1 MSFQP
6 LPSPPTAVVVPEMVP
21 RGTTKS
27 VFNPAADNFAQSLN
41 PFSLYL
47 QDFRAWVQ
55 NANQIMYDNVE
66 GVYDA
71 TVAAGQDAANV
82 VAQAQVLVDT
92 AEQHVEAAVAS
103 TLAQA
108 QSFAGQAANSAD
120 EAAASAQ
127 LAQAVSNFAG
137 DWTNQSGA
145 ASVPLTVYYNGEYWT
160 LLQDVANIS
169 AHEPSDTSTIWA
181 RVQAVDIVRTPVII
195 APLSGATGVSPQPTL
210 EADGYANIYGFARD
224 YREFQVD
231 LDTGDFSSPL
241 WTTQVDADTAVVGDT
256 LAFNTGHKWRCR
268 DVAVDDTA
276 GRWSSVAVFSTGS
289 VSIARPTL
297 AVEGA
302 PDDVGETPLLETSA
316 FSVIGGSDEHLNTDW
331 QALDDQLE
339 VIWESPADAA
349 NKLSIAVPS
358 DVLQELKTYTFR
370 ARHRGKT
377 YGVSPWHTIVAT
389 TRAEFFNDGSTLD
402 GLTFAAMVTAGNYDP
417 TTDTGFFGEVPASV
431 LFTGPQIASAIGLT
445 AGTSQHA
452 NEPWLKFFVGASA
465 NCNRNNGVPY
475 VLYIAKKPYRYNVSW
490 DAIHARG
497 AVYWGAGATVD
508 KGGIT
513 LDVGLMFGAYADPAN
528 STNEAPL
535 STSGSCAANHGQ
547 GSHWNDLIYR
557 VMSETPSCPSSDTYH
572 GGPQVGGNW
581 ASYQNSDLIIA
592 SGNGRTT
599 WCQETSAISGTRRV
613 YRGDNRL
620 SNLYWSTS
628 SNATSSYGFRPA
640 LRLS

>member
-6 LPSPPTAVVVPEMVP
+6 LPDPPTPVVVPEMVP
-21 RGTTKS
+21 RGTVKT

-55 NANQIMYDNVE
+55 NANQIMYANVE

-71 TVAAGQDAANV
+71 TVIEGQKTSASAIAA
-82 VAQAQVLVDT
+82 
-92 AEQHVEAAVAS
+92 
-103 TLAQA
+103 A
-108 QSFAGQAANSAD
+108 QSAE

-127 LAQAVSNFAG
+127 AAAAVSNFAG
-137 DWTNQSGA
+137 EWTNQSGA
-145 ASVPLTVYYNGEYWT
+145 ASVPLTVYYNGQYWT

-169 AHEPSDTSTIWA
+169 AHEPSDTSAIWA
-181 RVQAVDIVRTPVII
+181 RVQAVDIVRTPVLI
-195 APLSGATGVSPQPTL
+195 APLTGATGVSPQPTL
-210 EADGYANIYGFARD
+210 EADGYANIYGFSRD

-231 LDTGDFSSPL
+231 LDTGDFSTPL
-241 WTTQVDADTAVVGDT
+241 WSAQADADTTVVGVT

-268 DVAVDDTA
+268 DVAIDGTA
-276 GRWSSVAVFSTGS
+276 GRWSSVAVFSTGA

-297 AVEGA
+297 TVDGS

-316 FSVIGGSDEHLNTDW
+316 FSVIGGSDTHLNTDW
-331 QALDDQLE
+331 QVMDDQLA
-339 VIWESPADAA
+339 VIWESMADAA

-358 DVLQELKTYTFR
+358 GILQEMSTYTFR
-370 ARHRGKT
+370 VRHRGTT
-377 YGVSPWHTIVAT
+377 YGVSPWHTVVAT
-389 TRAEFFNDGSTLD
+389 TRAEFFNDGSAID
-402 GLTFAAMVTAGNYDP
+402 GLTFDAMVADSNYDP

-445 AGTSQHA
+445 AGTSQHD

-475 VLYIAKKPYRYNVSW
+475 VLYIAKKPYRHTVSW

-497 AVYWGAGATVD
+497 AVYWGQGATVD
-508 KGGIT
+508 KGGII

-528 STNEAPL
+528 SNNAAPL
-535 STSGSCAANHGQ
+535 STSESCAANHGQ

-557 VMSETPSCPSSDTYH
+557 VMSETLSCPSSDTYH

-581 ASYQNSDLIIA
+581 TSYQNSDLIIG
-592 SGNGRTT
+592 SGDGRYT
-599 WCQETSAISGTRRV
+599 WCQETSAISGTHRV
-613 YRGDNRL
+613 NRGRNRL
-620 SNLYWSTS
+620 SYLLWSAS
-628 SNATSSYGFRPA
+628 SIANSNYGFRPA

>member
-6 LPSPPTAVVVPEMVP
+6 LPDPPTSVIVPEMVP
-21 RGTTKS
+21 RGTTKT

-55 NANQIMYDNVE
+55 NANQIMYTNVDE
-66 GVYDA
+66 VYDA
-71 TVAAGQDAANV
+71 TVIERQRTSASAIAASKS
-82 VAQAQVLVDT
+82 
-92 AEQHVEAAVAS
+92 AEEAA
-103 TLAQA
+103 
-108 QSFAGQAANSAD
+108 D
-120 EAAASAQ
+120 SAQ

-137 DWTNQSGA
+137 DWANQSGA
-145 ASVPLTVYYNGEYWT
+145 ASVPLTVYYNGQYWT
-160 LLQDVANIS
+160 LLHGVANIS

-210 EADGYANIYGFARD
+210 EADGYANIYSFARD

-231 LDTGDFSSPL
+231 LDKGDFSTPL
-241 WTTQVDADTAVVGDT
+241 WSAQADADTAVVGVT

-268 DVAVDDTA
+268 DVAVDGTA
-276 GRWSSVAVFSTGS
+276 GRWSSVTFFSTGA

-297 AVEGA
+297 TVDGA

-316 FSVIGGSDEHLNTDW
+316 FSVIGGSDTHLNTDW
-331 QALDDQLE
+331 QVMGDQLE
-339 VIWESPADAA
+339 VKWDSMADAA

-358 DVLQELKTYTFR
+358 GILQELATYTFR
-370 ARHRGKT
+370 ARHRGTT
-377 YGVSPWHTIVAT
+377 YGVSPWHTVVAT

-402 GLTFAAMVTAGNYDP
+402 GLTFGAMVTAGNYDP

-445 AGTSQHA
+445 AGAAQHN
-452 NEPWLKFFVGASA
+452 NEPWLKFYVGPNAK
-465 NCNRNNGVPY
+465 CNRNNGVPY
-475 VLYIAKKPYRYNVSW
+475 ALYIAKKPYRYDVSW

-497 AVYWGAGATVD
+497 AVYWGAGATVQ
-508 KGGIT
+508 KAGHT
-513 LDVGLMFGAYADPAN
+513 LDVGLMFGAYNDPAN
-528 STNEAPL
+528 STNAAPL
-535 STSGSCAANHGQ
+535 STAASCAANHGE

-557 VMSETPSCPSSDTYH
+557 VMAEVPTCPSADTYH
-572 GGPQVGGNW
+572 GGPQIGANW
-581 ASYQNSDLIIA
+581 ASYQNTDLIIGSG
-592 SGNGRTT
+592 SGNYT
-599 WCQETSAISGTRRV
+599 WCQETSAITGTYRV
-613 YRGDNRL
+613 HRGHTRL
-620 SNLYWSTS
+620 SRLSWNTS
-628 SNATSSYGFRPA
+628 STANSYYGFRPA